1 MPIDKPEITER
12 LAWEGLVG
20 GWSALAIW
28 LALAAVTAWFLWR
41 ERKAV
46 GRGWAIAFW
55 AMRMAAFGCVL
66 WMLAGPTQQRVERTS
81 TSQSVSIFADDSESM
96 DIVDPPEPTETLRW
110 TLAEK
115 GNGAK
120 EPVVLADRLTVSLG
134 GAIANCNELS
144 QAVKEHRPTK
154 ELISLRSK
162 VATAA
167 NRSKTHADALLSSL
181 SGKDASIADR
191 TNRITNLLGGPTE
204 KLLAGI
210 QTALERSKNAVGDEF
225 AAQLE
230 QLSESLSSAR
240 RHASG
245 IAADLAHGQ
254 SGELVAKPA
263 GKDNETRRQRT
274 GKVLDALEH
283 ELGDQL
289 AKSVRIERYRFDHA
303 AIPVSMTGGWKQ
315 ALDSKPAADTAQ
327 TGRQNTPNQDSSAAP
342 DAQAA
347 DESLTN
353 ISSVF
358 EQLASKRAGQSTRL
372 AILLSDG
379 RHNDAAAAAP
389 QEAA

>member
-20 GWSALAIW
+20 GWTALAIW

-41 ERKAV
+41 ERNAV
-46 GRGWAIAFW
+46 GRGWAVAFW
-55 AMRMAAFGCVL
+55 AMRMVAFGCVL
-66 WMLAGPTQQRVERTS
+66 WMLAGPTQQRIERTS

-96 DIVDPPEPTETLRW
+96 DIVDPPEPGETLRW

-115 GNGAK
+115 GDTSK
-120 EPVVLADRLTVSLG
+120 DPVVLADRLTVALG
-134 GAIANCNELS
+134 GALATCGELS
-144 QAVKEHRPTK
+144 LAVKEHRPTK
-154 ELISLRSK
+154 ELIALRSK

-167 NRSKTHADALLSSL
+167 TRSKSHADALVSSL

-191 TNRITNLLGGPTE
+191 ANRITNLLGGPTE
-204 KLLAGI
+204 KLLVGI

-245 IAADLAHGQ
+245 IAADLAHDEAG
-254 SGELVAKPA
+254 GLVAKPA

-289 AKSVRIERYRFDHA
+289 AKNVRIERYRFDHA
-303 AIPVSMTGGWKQ
+303 TIPVSVTGGWKQ
-315 ALDSKPAADTAQ
+315 ALDSKPAADAGQ
-327 TGRQNTPNQDSSAAP
+327 TGRQGAPNPDAAAAP
-342 DAQAA
+342 DAKAA
-347 DESLTN
+347 DETLTN

-358 EQLASKRAGQSTRL
+358 EQLASKRAGQ
-372 AILLSDG
+372 
-379 RHNDAAAAAP
+379 
-389 QEAA
+389 